1 MINLNNVSLVFQGG
15 SVALSNITT
24 SINEGEFVYL
34 VGHSGSGKSSFLK
47 LLYKEYISTKGEIEV
62 AGLNVVQLQ
71 KWKTPLL
78 RRKLGVVTQ
87 EPQLLEKR
95 NTYENISF
103 ALEVMGSTAEE
114 IESKTNTLL
123 DLVELNENA
132 FKFPDQLSGG
142 EQTRVSIA
150 RSLANN
156 PLILLCDEPTG
167 NLDPDL
173 SIQIVSLLEKINRAG
188 TTVVMATHDSS
199 IVNRRKKR
207 VIELSNGKI
216 VRDEEEGTYILR
228 KMMNKF
234 SYVIKNTILNM
245 RRTPLL
251 VFATIIAVLV
261 SSFLVFTTLSARS
274 IVQNNTLRWQNG
286 THVVVFLD
294 DRVTTTAHKQLQ
306 ESLESYSEVR
316 TVDYF
321 TKAEA
326 EDEFRA
332 LFKDQPDLL
341 SEVDYEK
348 LPSSLRVN
356 LNNPSDYELI
366 IERMDGNPAVKEIR
380 TSGEAIERLLSLTDT
395 LVISASAFALLVGFA
410 AFILII
416 NTLRLAAYSKK
427 KEIKIM
433 RLVGASS
440 TYIRLPFI
448 FEAIFES
455 LIGTSIA
462 VGLGWGIIEY
472 SKNSIV
478 AESIFD
484 ITISDSYLIY
494 LTVVLLLSSIIFG
507 LIASFVGI
515 RKVLND

>member
-1 MINLNNVSLVFQGG
+1 
-15 SVALSNITT
+15 
-24 SINEGEFVYL
+24 
-34 VGHSGSGKSSFLK
+34 
-47 LLYKEYISTKGEIEV
+47 
-62 AGLNVVQLQ
+62 
-71 KWKTPLL
+71 
-78 RRKLGVVTQ
+78 
-87 EPQLLEKR
+87 
-95 NTYENISF
+95 
-103 ALEVMGSTAEE
+103 
-114 IESKTNTLL
+114 
-123 DLVELNENA
+123 
-132 FKFPDQLSGG
+132 
-142 EQTRVSIA
+142 
-150 RSLANN
+150 
-156 PLILLCDEPTG
+156 
-167 NLDPDL
+167 
-173 SIQIVSLLEKINRAG
+173 
-188 TTVVMATHDSS
+188 
-199 IVNRRKKR
+199 
-207 VIELSNGKI
+207 
-216 VRDEEEGTYILR
+216 
-228 KMMNKF
+228 MNKF
-234 SYVIKNTILNM
+234 SYVVKNTILNM

-261 SSFLVFTTLSARS
+261 SSFLVFTTLSGRS

-306 ESLESYSEVR
+306 ESLESYPEVR

-321 TKAEA
+321 SKAEA
-326 EDEFRA
+326 EDEFRV

-366 IERMDGNPAVKEIR
+366 IERMEGNPAVKEIR

-410 AFILII
+410 SFILII

-448 FEAIFES
+448 FEAVFES
-455 LIGTSIA
+455 LVGTSIA

-484 ITISDSYLIY
+484 ITIADSYLIY
-494 LTVVLLLSSIIFG
+494 LTLVLLLTSIIFG
-507 LIASFVGI
+507 LFASFVGI

>member
-1 MINLNNVSLVFQGG
+1 
-15 SVALSNITT
+15 
-24 SINEGEFVYL
+24 
-34 VGHSGSGKSSFLK
+34 
-47 LLYKEYISTKGEIEV
+47 
-62 AGLNVVQLQ
+62 
-71 KWKTPLL
+71 
-78 RRKLGVVTQ
+78 
-87 EPQLLEKR
+87 
-95 NTYENISF
+95 
-103 ALEVMGSTAEE
+103 
-114 IESKTNTLL
+114 
-123 DLVELNENA
+123 
-132 FKFPDQLSGG
+132 
-142 EQTRVSIA
+142 
-150 RSLANN
+150 
-156 PLILLCDEPTG
+156 
-167 NLDPDL
+167 
-173 SIQIVSLLEKINRAG
+173 
-188 TTVVMATHDSS
+188 
-199 IVNRRKKR
+199 
-207 VIELSNGKI
+207 
-216 VRDEEEGTYILR
+216 
-228 KMMNKF
+228 MNKF
-234 SYVIKNTILNM
+234 SYVVKNTILNM

-306 ESLESYSEVR
+306 ESLESYAEVR

-326 EDEFRA
+326 EDEFKV

-494 LTVVLLLSSIIFG
+494 LTLVLLLSSVVFG
-507 LIASFVGI
+507 LFASFVGI

>member
-1 MINLNNVSLVFQGG
+1 
-15 SVALSNITT
+15 
-24 SINEGEFVYL
+24 
-34 VGHSGSGKSSFLK
+34 
-47 LLYKEYISTKGEIEV
+47 
-62 AGLNVVQLQ
+62 
-71 KWKTPLL
+71 
-78 RRKLGVVTQ
+78 
-87 EPQLLEKR
+87 
-95 NTYENISF
+95 
-103 ALEVMGSTAEE
+103 
-114 IESKTNTLL
+114 
-123 DLVELNENA
+123 
-132 FKFPDQLSGG
+132 
-142 EQTRVSIA
+142 
-150 RSLANN
+150 
-156 PLILLCDEPTG
+156 
-167 NLDPDL
+167 
-173 SIQIVSLLEKINRAG
+173 
-188 TTVVMATHDSS
+188 
-199 IVNRRKKR
+199 
-207 VIELSNGKI
+207 
-216 VRDEEEGTYILR
+216 
-228 KMMNKF
+228 MNKF
-234 SYVIKNTILNM
+234 SYVVKNTILNM

-306 ESLESYSEVR
+306 ESLESYAEVR

-326 EDEFRA
+326 EEEFRA

-380 TSGEAIERLLSLTDT
+380 TSGEAIEKLLSLTDT
-395 LVISASAFALLVGFA
+395 LVISASAFAVLVGFA

-448 FEAIFES
+448 FEAVFES

-494 LTVVLLLSSIIFG
+494 LTLVMLLSSIVFG
-507 LIASFVGI
+507 LFASFVGI

>member
-1 MINLNNVSLVFQGG
+1 
-15 SVALSNITT
+15 
-24 SINEGEFVYL
+24 
-34 VGHSGSGKSSFLK
+34 
-47 LLYKEYISTKGEIEV
+47 
-62 AGLNVVQLQ
+62 
-71 KWKTPLL
+71 
-78 RRKLGVVTQ
+78 
-87 EPQLLEKR
+87 
-95 NTYENISF
+95 
-103 ALEVMGSTAEE
+103 
-114 IESKTNTLL
+114 
-123 DLVELNENA
+123 
-132 FKFPDQLSGG
+132 
-142 EQTRVSIA
+142 
-150 RSLANN
+150 
-156 PLILLCDEPTG
+156 
-167 NLDPDL
+167 
-173 SIQIVSLLEKINRAG
+173 
-188 TTVVMATHDSS
+188 
-199 IVNRRKKR
+199 
-207 VIELSNGKI
+207 
-216 VRDEEEGTYILR
+216 
-228 KMMNKF
+228 MNKF
-234 SYVIKNTILNM
+234 SYVVKNTILNM

-274 IVQNNTLRWQNG
+274 IVENNTLRWQNG

-366 IERMDGNPAVKEIR
+366 IKRMDGNPAVKEIR
-380 TSGEAIERLLSLTDT
+380 TSVEAIERLLSLTDT

-494 LTVVLLLSSIIFG
+494 LTLVLLLSSIVFG
-507 LIASFVGI
+507 LFASFVGI